1 MSDGPEKTLKMR
13 KSWRR
18 EVAKEAHA
26 RLEAYEAGDVS
37 RKVFEAL
44 RQDWNAEIP
53 SELIATRRRLA
64 YSIPKANQR

>member
-1 MSDGPEKTLKMR
+1 MSDGPEKMR
-13 KSWRR
+13 KSWR
-18 EVAKEAHA
+18 EVAKCA
-26 RLEAYEAGDVS
+26 RLETYEEGDVS